1 MDKIDDLL
9 VLIILNYN
17 DYDTTNDCIAQ
28 LLKVGVKY
36 QIIVVDNCSTNNSY
50 TILFNTWENIGNVR
64 VIKTEKN
71 GGYSYGNNQGIFEAN
86 KIADF
91 KYYCI
96 MNPDVIVEEN
106 YFKEL
111 CSYLDEMPEYAV
123 ISPLMVYPDKL
134 DLSMIS
140 WNMRTAE
147 EIYKNHFLLSKRPKC
162 KEVYKYLGNGLI
174 EADTV
179 PGSFFII
186 KSKDIKDIGYFDD
199 NIFLYNEETV
209 MAKRLNYIQKK
220 LAITLKF
227 YFIHNHR
234 YEQQMDYVWYRYK
247 NDFNKIIKNYLV
259 TYESRKYMCKAYYNG
274 KYIVRLK
281 IINLCNL
288 FLLYI
293 KHVIAI
299 LLWRQ

>member
-17 DYDTTNDCIAQ
+17 DYKTTNDCIAQ

-140 WNMRTAE
+140 WNMRTAK

-174 EADTV
+174 EADAV

-186 KSKDIKDIGYFDD
+186 KSKDLKDIGYFDD
-199 NIFLYNEETV
+199 NIFLYNEET
-209 MAKRLNYIQKK
+209 AIAKK
-220 LAITLKF
+220 LSQNNKKF
-227 YFIHNHR
+227 LIYIKKNFIHNHI
-234 YEQQMDYVWYRYK
+234 YKKSSLEVWKNYKDNFKKVLMDYKVSYDSRRY
-247 NDFNKIIKNYLV
+247 ICKNY
-259 TYESRKYMCKAYYNG
+259 YSG
-274 KYIVRLK
+274 KNIYRLYIVKYLN
-281 IINLCNL
+281 IM
-288 FLLYI
+288 LLYI
-293 KHVIAI
+293 KHWIAVMFY
-299 LLWRQ
+299 